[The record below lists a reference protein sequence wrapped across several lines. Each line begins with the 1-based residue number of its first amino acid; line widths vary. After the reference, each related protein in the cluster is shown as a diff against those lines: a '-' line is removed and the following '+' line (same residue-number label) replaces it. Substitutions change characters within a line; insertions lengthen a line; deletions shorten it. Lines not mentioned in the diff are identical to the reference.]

1 MLLIPVKTQIVIYPQ
16 GKDAENSMWKPYVGK
31 TGVLD
36 GYYNAEEWCY
46 VVLDVSTLSTAWCH
60 VPSPELSDWL
70 LGWQGDGDPAG
81 RRKPFKTDVIAPDPD
96 AATAPSR
103 PIPEGVPPEGGD
115 EAGEVADFDDE
126 VEEADAA

>member
-1 MLLIPVKTQIVIYPQ
+1 
-16 GKDAENSMWKPYVGK
+16 MWKPYVGK

-103 PIPEGVPPEGGD
+103 PIPEGVPPPLVVPVKRTSRALRMRTKLKANPPQQVQRLWVLRQERR
-115 EAGEVADFDDE
+115 VAWS
-126 VEEADAA
+126 

>member
-16 GKDAENSMWKPYVGK
+16 GKDAENSMWTPYVGK

-60 VPSPELSDWL
+60 VSVSRTERLAAWL
-70 LGWQGDGDPAG
+70 AGG
-81 RRKPFKTDVIAPDPD
+81 RRSGGQTKALQNRRDRPGPRRRDRPV
-96 AATAPSR
+96 AANP
-103 PIPEGVPPEGGD
+103 GGRA
-115 EAGEVADFDDE
+115 AGGRRRGWGGGGLRR
-126 VEEADAA
+126 